1 MLNSLKAKYRMR
13 QLEKQVEQFYRE
25 MFFVPAPTPINL
37 YDTECVE
44 RIIDDI
50 TLFGESKTLIEKL
63 RSEL

>member
-25 MFFVPAPTPINL
+25 MFFVPAPNTINL
-37 YDTECVE
+37 YDTECIE

-50 TLFGESKTLIEKL
+50 TLFGADKNLIQQL
-63 RSEL
+63 TNLD